1 MTYISLLHKSLLNN
15 YICQLTAIHYDNN
28 PHQARLSTQLPL
40 ISKNQYYYK
49 IHALYY
55 LSVYLDRIECYLLH
69 IVNISKISAKLMS
82 LLATKFRHKR

>member
-55 LSVYLDRIECYLLH
+55 LSVYLERIEMLF
-69 IVNISKISAKLMS
+69 IVYCKYQQNINKLNETISD
-82 LLATKFRHKR
+82 